1 MRHRQA
7 NAARDQPNP
16 GCCKYADFCIGVLLT
31 AFGLCSSAPCQA
43 LPLLCCAALVNRG
56 QKSPTARHDPDA
68 PRRGCLILAASVRA
82 VPTRAVQQIAD
93 RILLR
98 WEAKARA
105 HALSSQQ
112 RPSCSKQQHQER
124 AQKAWRHH
132 IRRQGRENGAKT
144 GRPWAI
150 YEPLCSKI

>member
-1 MRHRQA
+1 MSA
-7 NAARDQPNP
+7 SARDIARLTQRATNRTLGAANMPTFELAS
-16 GCCKYADFCIGVLLT
+16 CSRHLAFVAQLL
-31 AFGLCSSAPCQA
+31 SS
-43 LPLLCCAALVNRG
+43 LAALVLRRSGKPRAKN
-56 QKSPTARHDPDA
+56 PTERHDPDA
-68 PRRGCLILAASVRA
+68 PRRGCLIVAASVRA
-82 VPTRAVQQIAD
+82 VPTRAVEQTAAF
-93 RILLR
+93 ILLR

-150 YEPLCSKI
+150 